1 MECGLWKIGAKI
13 LTVAA
18 KERAQGWATRQ
29 EERGRE
35 FDNRPHSTQWWR
47 LECSGLFSSVIM
59 PEMLPEE
66 NNEQS
71 ADGNELPSSSLFEK
85 PLPRWVLVPVG
96 IALGLITLF
105 CGFALLS
112 LLLMRYRH
120 SPAPLLLLAVAL
132 FLLLACG
139 WILTKCLRLIT
150 GRKKRGGLLSPNT
163 LRAVAWLMLILPI
176 VALFTGYYREMGA
189 LAIFQAVAYFSGF
202 LGLRA
207 LARKREGDS
216 AVSNDRPKD

>member
-1 MECGLWKIGAKI
+1 M
-13 LTVAA
+13 
-18 KERAQGWATRQ
+18 
-29 EERGRE
+29 
-35 FDNRPHSTQWWR
+35 P
-47 LECSGLFSSVIM
+47 IM
-59 PEMLPEE
+59 LREE
-66 NNEQS
+66 NNGQS

-112 LLLMRYRH
+112 LLLMRYRY

-189 LAIFQAVAYFSGF
+189 LAIFQAVAYFLGF

-207 LARKREGDS
+207 LARKREGDT

>member
-1 MECGLWKIGAKI
+1 
-13 LTVAA
+13 
-18 KERAQGWATRQ
+18 
-29 EERGRE
+29 
-35 FDNRPHSTQWWR
+35 
-47 LECSGLFSSVIM
+47 M
-59 PEMLPEE
+59 PVMLPEE

-71 ADGNELPSSSLFEK
+71 ADGNELPSSLFEK

-96 IALGLITLF
+96 IALGLITLL

-112 LLLMRYRH
+112 LLLMRYRF
-120 SPAPLLLLAVAL
+120 SPAPVLLLAVAL
-132 FLLLACG
+132 VLLLACG

-163 LRAVAWLMLILPI
+163 LRAVAWSMLILPI

-189 LAIFQAVAYFSGF
+189 LAIFQAVAYFLGF

-207 LARKREGDS
+207 LARKREGET
-216 AVSNDRPKD
+216 AVSNDRPKE